1 MKSMRRKDREIFD
14 LKEITD
20 VIASCDT
27 LRVGF
32 YDGDEVYIV
41 PLNFGYTCL
50 DGKFTFYFHSASE
63 GRKVTLFQRG
73 ESVGFEM
80 DCCHELKSADTFC
93 DFTMMYKS
101 IIGTGI
107 PREVTGEEKMKG
119 YEKLMA
125 HYTDQALSFSPEMVA
140 KTKIFA
146 LDVKELRCKE
156 HL

>member
-1 MKSMRRKDREIFD
+1 MRRKEREVFD
-14 LKEITD
+14 HDEIIH
-20 VIASCDT
+20 VINSCDT

-32 YDGDEVYIV
+32 YDGKEVYIV
-41 PLNFGYTCL
+41 PLNFGYDCEN
-50 DGKFTFYFHSASE
+50 GKFTFYFHSACE

-73 ESVGFEM
+73 ELAGFEM
-80 DCCHELKSADTFC
+80 DCCHELKPANSFC

-107 PREVTGEEKMKG
+107 PREVTGEEKMSG
-119 YEKLMA
+119 YRKLMA
-125 HYTDQALSFSPEMVA
+125 HYTDQQLTFQPEMVE